1 MSGDFSTAGIR
12 LQGQEGHSLTK
23 NRITLIIF
31 HHIFPVTAITDLHQ
45 NQCEDDSTLHHIA
58 RSWGTAPV
66 SRGEAFPTIC
76 LGSFKTEPDD
86 TQAKRREHP
95 KQRAQREKT
104 LPARKFRKKIS
115 CTTSRS
121 TFVTCHSVAVSGQRG
136 LHFCNLTSNF
146 CNPP

>member
-86 TQAKRREHP
+86 TQAKRLEPQNSAPSRQ
-95 KQRAQREKT
+95 KI
-104 LPARKFRKKIS
+104 LPARKFRHKKTA
-115 CTTSRS
+115 CTTSTS
-121 TFVTCHSVAVSGQRG
+121 T
-136 LHFCNLTSNF
+136 L
-146 CNPP
+146 

>member
-86 TQAKRREHP
+86 TQAKRRENEITAGAP
-95 KQRAQREKT
+95 LLALFEKWAAVP
-104 LPARKFRKKIS
+104 LASECSIS
-115 CTTSRS
+115 YA
-121 TFVTCHSVAVSGQRG
+121 AVSAVSPLLQSD
-136 LHFCNLTSNF
+136 F
-146 CNPP
+146 